1 MEIADVISIIS
12 NVGFPIFIVVYLL
25 YLQNKNDERYDTNIK
40 ELNSYI
46 TENTKILQHLV
57 DKLEQEEN

>member
-57 DKLEQEEN
+57 DKLEQGE